1 MKSLDFIKE
10 AKTEVIGFRKWVKDG
25 QPVWQII
32 RPDGNVEVRP
42 RGFLEQRPPD
52 ITFVAWNNK
61 FICPPDF
68 SCSPQADNSPA
79 PTVDTPVATKPP
91 APTVDVSGS
100 APSPVPMSK
109 AHIDIAAKSQ
119 GAGNKPSSSSAGGT
133 GGSVV
138 TPAAKPYKGSAA
150 AQAIQKLNPQVRDIN
165 KIFVG
170 QELQLPDGSRYKVAS
185 GDTLDGIA
193 AGRGR
198 GTVTGTATKLPPNR
212 QVDFAD
218 VQKKTDN
225 KLLESRS
232 PAEHMFELKKLFE
245 AGPKV
250 EPVIDPIQPPKST
263 AAPPDP
269 QVWRGRG
276 LPPQSAEAQIKNKWY
291 KDTAALRNRLNAGQI
306 DLNTYNKEL
315 AKLDSAAETAIKN
328 LQAGSMPGGANATA
342 QGGIKKGVSSVSGQ
356 PFQTREKPAVTPT
369 PQTPTGS
376 STYEKNLYKSVAA
389 QTPHPEPHVSLTDLD
404 NDPRIKIDPETAKRV
419 QQQREKLKITNAKNA
434 KNALTLLQKLDKT
447 GTRVAYI
454 STIILT
460 CLYIA
465 QLLGYSF
472 DLSKKIEEYL
482 PPEERSEEDLQ
493 KKMTDLWER
502 NVKPYMNDPDA
513 FRQLP
518 PQRQSELITITK
530 QWLEVIQDPERAASL
545 PPHLKPQIQY

>member
-32 RPDGNVEVRP
+32 KPDGNVEVRP

-79 PTVDTPVATKPP
+79 PTANTPVATKPP
-91 APTVDVSGS
+91 APTVSVSGS
-100 APSPVPMSK
+100 ATPPVPMSK

-119 GAGNKPSSSSAGGT
+119 GAGNKPPSSSAGST

-138 TPAAKPYKGSAA
+138 TPAAKPYSGSAA

-198 GTVTGTATKLPPNR
+198 GTVTDTATKLPPNQ

-225 KLLESRS
+225 KLLESLS

-250 EPVIDPIQPPKST
+250 EPVIDPIQPAKST
-263 AAPPDP
+263 PATSNP
-269 QVWRGRG
+269 QVWRGRAP
-276 LPPQSAEAQIKNKWY
+276 PPQSPEDQIKNKWY
-291 KDTAALRNRLNAGQI
+291 QDTAALRNRLNAGQI

-315 AKLDSAAETAIKN
+315 AKLDSAAETAIKTHR
-328 LQAGSMPGGANATA
+328 AGSMPGS
-342 QGGIKKGVSSVSGQ
+342 IKQGVSSVSGQ
-356 PFQTREKPAVTPT
+356 PFQPRQKPAVPPT
-369 PQTPTGS
+369 PQTATGS

-389 QTPHPEPHVSLTDLD
+389 QTPYQEPHVSLTDLD
-404 NDPRIKIDPETAKRV
+404 NDPRMKIDPETVKRV
-419 QQQREKLKITNAKNA
+419 NQQRETLKQTNAKNA
-434 KNALTLLQKLDKT
+434 STLLQKLKT
-447 GTRVAYI
+447 TGKWGLGIGSFIA
-454 STIILT
+454 T

-465 QLLGYSF
+465 QSLGYSF
-472 DLSKKIEEYL
+472 DLSKKIKEYL
-482 PPEERSEEDLQ
+482 PPEERSEEDLI
-493 KKMTDLWER
+493 KDMTALWEK
-502 NVKPYMNDPDA
+502 NVLPYMNDPKA
-513 FRQLP
+513 FSQLP
-518 PQRQSELITITK
+518 PQKQSELITITQ
-530 QWLEVIQDPERAASL
+530 QWLEAIQDPQRAQSL
-545 PPHLKPQIQY
+545 PPHLKPQRKD

>member
-32 RPDGNVEVRP
+32 KPDGNVEVRP

-79 PTVDTPVATKPP
+79 PTANTPVATKPP
-91 APTVDVSGS
+91 APTVSVSGS
-100 APSPVPMSK
+100 ATPPVPMSK

-119 GAGNKPSSSSAGGT
+119 GAGNKPPSSSAGST

-138 TPAAKPYKGSAA
+138 TPAAKPYTGSAA
-150 AQAIQKLNPQVRDIN
+150 AQVIQKLNPQVRDIN

-198 GTVTGTATKLPPNR
+198 GTVTGTATKLPPNQ

-225 KLLESRS
+225 KLLESLS

-245 AGPKV
+245 AGPK
-250 EPVIDPIQPPKST
+250 IDPIQPAKST
-263 AAPPDP
+263 PATSNP
-269 QVWRGRG
+269 QVWRGRAP
-276 LPPQSAEAQIKNKWY
+276 PPQSPEDQIKNKWY
-291 KDTAALRNRLNAGQI
+291 QDTAALRNRLNAGQI

-315 AKLDSAAETAIKN
+315 AKLDSAAETAIKTHR
-328 LQAGSMPGGANATA
+328 AGSMPGGANATA
-342 QGGIKKGVSSVSGQ
+342 QTPASVPSPQGSIKQGISSTAKPTPGSAAAGTSQEYWDNLNRSRADQTAHIKEPKIDFDALDPNKGIK
-356 PFQTREKPAVTPT
+356 
-369 PQTPTGS
+369 
-376 STYEKNLYKSVAA
+376 
-389 QTPHPEPHVSLTDLD
+389 H
-404 NDPRIKIDPETAKRV
+404 DPETIERIKKQKA
-419 QQQREKLKITNAKNA
+419 AKNA
-434 KNALTLLQKLDKT
+434 TQSSKAGRLGL
-447 GTRVAYI
+447 
-454 STIILT
+454 
-460 CLYIA
+460 
-465 QLLGYSF
+465 LLGGGAFVVSMYPALK
-472 DLSKKIEEYL
+472 DLWQDLNNYFGITKKYEEYF
-482 PPEERSEEDLQ
+482 PPEERSEEELKQ
-493 KKMTDLWER
+493 AMTALWEK
-502 NVKPYMNDPDA
+502 NVLPYMNDPEA
-513 FRQLP
+513 FRRLP
-518 PQRQSELITITK
+518 PQKQSELITITQ
-530 QWLEVIQDPERAASL
+530 QWLEVIQDPKRAESL
-545 PPHLKPQIQY
+545 PPHLKPQIKY